1 MSAIQMIVG
10 LGNPGPQYANTRHN
24 AGAWLLEKVAY
35 QAKKTF
41 IKDSKFHGLTS
52 RINISGQDVHLLIPT
67 TFMNLSGQ
75 AVTAMARFYK
85 IPADAILIVHDELDL
100 PPGTARFKTGGGHGG
115 HNGLRDTISCMG
127 NEKNFHRLRIG
138 VGHPGDSK
146 NVADYLT
153 EKTPSAKER
162 TLIDA
167 AIDEA
172 IKVLP
177 KIVSGDTA
185 AAMNQLH
192 SFQAN

>member
-1 MSAIQMIVG
+1 MIVG

-24 AGAWLLEKVAY
+24 AGAWLLEKVAD
-35 QAKKTF
+35 QAKKTLV
-41 IKDSKFHGLTS
+41 KDSKFHGLSS

-115 HNGLRDTISCMG
+115 HNGLRDIISCMG

-146 NVADYLT
+146 NVANYLT
-153 EKTPSAKER
+153 EKKPSAKER

-172 IKVLP
+172 ISVLP